1 MLNYDLNNQ
10 RTSMA
15 RPRVSLPNALT
26 NFSPAVQRVTQH
38 HAKKNTKSKL
48 TGMIKLEKHIELQ
61 LK

>member
-38 HAKKNTKSKL
+38 HAKKKYQVKINRNDQIRKA
-48 TGMIKLEKHIELQ
+48 H
-61 LK
+61 